1 MRTYVKIQGN
11 AGEVKEAIK
20 KLEKI
25 AVETPRICVMDTI
38 IDQEMPSIQTTD
50 LNEQWT
56 RSYFNIEAVDV
67 ERCATIVSRTD
78 KDLGDSDLYFEWL
91 SPPDSKE
98 IEALRKKIDAA
109 LKPQKYKITNKN

>member
-11 AGEVKEAIK
+11 AEEIKEAIK

-38 IDQEMPSIQTTD
+38 IDQEMPSVQTTY
-50 LNEQWT
+50 LNEQWA
-56 RSYFNIEAVDV
+56 RSYFNLEAANV
-67 ERCATIVSRTD
+67 ERCATIVSKTE
-78 KDLGDSDLYFEWL
+78 KDLSDSDLYFEWL
-91 SPPDSKE
+91 SPPNSME
-98 IEALRKKIDAA
+98 IDALRKKIDNA